1 MDGAGRHGGRF
12 LFVTCGEG
20 MKHRTRTCNGPAKV
34 CVGEQQQVHEC
45 NLPACT
51 TTSTSTS
58 TTTSTTPKITTTVV
72 STTTL
77 PALGI
82 IPDGHPDYDILM
94 HKPGHCS
101 GTWTEWSDHTGLD
114 DTSIQCSSPFRVFPA
129 ILSSPLSVD
138 VRDKTYKHDWR
149 VTGNVLVHVFDG
161 EWFFG
166 ISDRDFRQGYTKKR
180 TPSILNRGPC
190 DKISKFKTNRCESQ
204 LATWFLKM

>member
-1 MDGAGRHGGRF
+1 MDGGRF

-20 MKHRTRTCNGPAKV
+20 MKYRTRTCNGPAKV
-34 CVGEQQQVHEC
+34 CVGEKQQVHDC
-45 NLPACT
+45 NLPACS
-51 TTSTSTS
+51 TTSTT
-58 TTTSTTPKITTTVV
+58 TTPKITTTVV

-94 HKPGHCS
+94 HKPGQCS

-114 DTSIQCSSPFRVFPA
+114 DTSIQCSSPLR
-129 ILSSPLSVD
+129 VD

-149 VTGNVLVHVFDG
+149 VTGNVLVHFFDS

-166 ISDRDFRQGYTKKR
+166 ISDLDFRQGFTKNR
-180 TPSILNRGPC
+180 TPLISLVEASHSILNGGPC
-190 DKISKFKTNRCESQ
+190 NKIPKFETDGCDLVTQKVEVS
-204 LATWFLKM
+204 